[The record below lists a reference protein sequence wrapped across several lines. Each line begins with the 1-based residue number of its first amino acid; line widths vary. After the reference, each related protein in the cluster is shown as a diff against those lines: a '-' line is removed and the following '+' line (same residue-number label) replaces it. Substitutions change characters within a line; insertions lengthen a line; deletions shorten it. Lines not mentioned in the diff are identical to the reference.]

1 MIIFINNIR
10 MHLLIQWLA
19 TVVAI
24 IISAYILPGVVVFDL
39 PTALFAGFILSLI
52 NIAIKPIFVLLTLP
66 LNILTL
72 GLFTFIINGLLILLA
87 ASLVDGFYV
96 DNIWWAILFSIIL
109 SLVASLFHEAK
120 KNHKQ

>member
-1 MIIFINNIR
+1 MIILINTIR

-24 IISAYILPGVVVFDL
+24 IISAYILPGVIVFDL
-39 PTALFAGFILSLI
+39 PTALFAGLILSLI

-72 GLFTFIINGLLILLA
+72 GLFTFIINGLLILLS
-87 ASLVDGFYV
+87 ASLVDGFHV

-109 SLVASLFHEAK
+109 SLVTSLFHEAK
-120 KNHKQ
+120 KNHKH